1 MKIWIKRLLI
11 IGAVGAIIG
20 LGIVI
25 YLFNMPHRD
34 VVGEE
39 ASIKVA
45 ATELVANFLDNEATA
60 NQKYLDNVV
69 EISGTV
75 QSVRTDS
82 QGQAVVMLKEAGQK
96 AAISCTFT
104 PETSKDVEAI
114 TEGSNITIKG
124 IVRAGA
130 AYDADMDLYEHV
142 VAEKCSVVNH

>member
-1 MKIWIKRLLI
+1 MKIWIKRLLAV
-11 IGAVGAIIG
+11 GAIGAIIG
-20 LGIVI
+20 LAVVI

-45 ATELVANFLDNEATA
+45 AIELVANFLDDEAVA
-60 NQKYLDNVV
+60 NQKYIDNVV

-82 QGQAVVMLKEAGQK
+82 QRQTVIMLKEASQK
-96 AAISCTFT
+96 AAISCSFT
-104 PETSKDVEAI
+104 PETSEDVEGI
-114 TEGSNITIKG
+114 VEGSFVTIKG

-130 AYDADMDLYEHV
+130 TYDADMDLYEHV
-142 VAEKCSVVNH
+142 VVEKSSIVK

>member
-1 MKIWIKRLLI
+1 MNTWIKRLLA
-11 IGAVGAIIG
+11 IGAIGAIIG
-20 LGIVI
+20 LAVVI

-45 ATELVANFLDNEATA
+45 ATELVNSFLQDEAEA

-75 QSVRTDS
+75 QSVRVDG
-82 QGQAVVMLKEAGQK
+82 QGLATVILKEAEQK
-96 AAISCTFT
+96 AAVRFTFT
-104 PETSKDVEAI
+104 IETSKDAKLI
-114 TEGSNITIKG
+114 AEGSFVTIKG

-130 AYDADMDLYEHV
+130 TYDADMDLYEHV
-142 VAEKCSVVNH
+142 VVEKSSIVK